1 MGKRAAQARF
11 GFLIRGR
18 VPPRGES
25 CCRGKFEMLTEMKVS
40 RGSHLSQAPTIES
53 ILISDQRVS
62 WIIII
67 SSVGP
72 KSLPAVKRGSY
83 LKGSEDNDCSPGA
96 FREKS
101 IYFQTEPLRL
111 ALKVSGVIWR
121 LVLITTRLLLS
132 PRCCVSPINLLG
144 YLKLSLEC
152 MIWS

>member
-1 MGKRAAQARF
+1 MGKPIAQAWF
-11 GFLIRGR
+11 GFLIRDR
-18 VPPRGES
+18 LPPRGEH

-72 KSLPAVKRGSY
+72 KSLPALKTGSY
-83 LKGSEDNDCSPGA
+83 LKGSEDNDCSLGA

-111 ALKVSGVIWR
+111 ALKVSGMIWR

-132 PRCCVSPINLLG
+132 PDAASPP
-144 YLKLSLEC
+144 
-152 MIWS
+152 